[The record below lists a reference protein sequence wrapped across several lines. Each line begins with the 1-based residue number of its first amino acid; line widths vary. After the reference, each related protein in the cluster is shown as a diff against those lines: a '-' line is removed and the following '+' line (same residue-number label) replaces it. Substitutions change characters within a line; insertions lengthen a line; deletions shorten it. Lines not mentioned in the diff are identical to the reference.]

1 MARHWF
7 LDGILDSNQRVP
19 AALIV
24 HGFEAM
30 ETGEPAR
37 HFTVRHYP
45 QAFPAYGWQHASF
58 SAGCAAAAAIYY
70 WVGFWCLL
78 VPVAVGAPIAILT
91 EED

>member
-1 MARHWF
+1 MHKSIRIQCRCLFNELLIQFLPSALVLQEP
-7 LDGILDSNQRVP
+7 LDGT
-19 AALIV
+19 A
-24 HGFEAM
+24 
-30 ETGEPAR
+30 
-37 HFTVRHYP
+37 RHYP

-78 VPVAVGAPIAILT
+78 VPVAVGALIAILT